1 MVGSDDEPEP
11 AEDDASPVPL
21 TVPVARARHLRDPLM
36 CCALGFGSGLSRVAP
51 GTMGTIVGVA
61 LALALIWGLPPV
73 GYAAVVALAALGGLG
88 LCEYAARRLQV
99 HDDPAIVW
107 DEMAG
112 YLVAMLGL
120 PLEMG
125 WVIAAF
131 LLFRLLDI
139 AKPWPINVL
148 DRRLPGGL
156 GIMTD
161 DLLAGL
167 VACAI
172 LHAVRLG
179 LG

>member
-1 MVGSDDEPEP
+1 MVGSDDEPGP

-21 TVPVARARHLRDPLM
+21 TVPVARARDLRDPLM
-36 CCALGFGSGLSRVAP
+36 CCALGFGAGLARVAP
-51 GTMGTIVGVA
+51 GTMGTVVGVV
-61 LALALIWGLPPV
+61 LALVLLWSLPPV

-88 LCEYAARRLQV
+88 LCEYAARRLHV

-107 DEMAG
+107 DEMTG

-120 PLEMG
+120 RPEMG

-167 VACAI
+167 VACAM

-179 LG
+179 LA